1 MTTATAPS
9 SLPKWIR
16 LFASVLFLFSWGPTA
31 FAQEEEI
38 PDSVAADVEGSKTKA
53 AGQGTFAEAADV
65 ENLQAEKAEEEK
77 VKVDW
82 NLSAGGAI
90 NTGNTQSW
98 NIKLGTDVL
107 IMKQDHRLTIDS
119 LFNFGRARA
128 DVFDPT
134 TTYNTVAKQWF
145 FNSLY
150 EYYFTEMDAVW
161 SSLGLRWD
169 PLAGFDMQ
177 LLANAGYLR
186 AFIKEEN
193 QRFVGRIGYSYTY
206 ENYTDSAIAA
216 GTILFP
222 TSNIHGLLAALDY
235 QNHLNEHVG
244 LDSSI
249 VYIGNLNEIPAQNYA
264 KAFQD
269 NRVYFTIALLS
280 QLSDKL
286 SLEARFLL
294 LYDSRPAGL
303 YKTDTTTV
311 FSLVYSPFKS
321 ERE

>member
-1 MTTATAPS
+1 
-9 SLPKWIR
+9 
-16 LFASVLFLFSWGPTA
+16 
-31 FAQEEEI
+31 
-38 PDSVAADVEGSKTKA
+38 
-53 AGQGTFAEAADV
+53 
-65 ENLQAEKAEEEK
+65 
-77 VKVDW
+77 
-82 NLSAGGAI
+82 
-90 NTGNTQSW
+90 
-98 NIKLGTDVL
+98 
-107 IMKQDHRLTIDS
+107 MKQDHRLTIDS

-134 TTYNTVAKQWF
+134 TNYNTVAKQWF

-177 LLANAGYLR
+177 LLANAGYL
-186 AFIKEEN
+186 
-193 QRFVGRIGYSYTY
+193 
-206 ENYTDSAIAA
+206 
-216 GTILFP
+216 
-222 TSNIHGLLAALDY
+222 
-235 QNHLNEHVG
+235 
-244 LDSSI
+244 
-249 VYIGNLNEIPAQNYA
+249 YA
-264 KAFQD
+264 NAFQD

-321 ERE
+321 EKE